1 MANIS
6 TIRFIE
12 RDQIEITKYN
22 QLVENSLGVSI
33 YCYSWYLDSV
43 SDNWGCLV
51 KGDYE
56 AVYPL
61 VYTVKFGQKI
71 IYQPFFT
78 REFSFFSLQELG
90 ELDKVEFIESV
101 PPEFKKIDF
110 AIDSK
115 LKVQNLEVTEVM
127 NQELVIGSDYENTY
141 KDYSTNTKRLIKKA
155 LKAGCVV
162 EASNNVAKFITFF
175 KENTGSQVNYESKH
189 YENLELL
196 IKTLVENKKGC
207 IYQVKQNSNT
217 LAIGVYLF
225 QNHRITYLKGTADP
239 EGKKIG
245 AMFLLMDKVIKENKT
260 KASVFDFGGSKVSSI
275 ANFYKKF
282 GAKDRTYYQYFR
294 NEHSWVLKKGKML
307 RDLLKK

>member
-1 MANIS
+1 MTNIS

-12 RDQIEITKYN
+12 REQLEISRYDQLIGK
-22 QLVENSLGVSI
+22 SLGVSI

-56 AVYPL
+56 AVYPFA
-61 VYTVKFGQKI
+61 YTVKFGQKI

-78 REFSFFSLQELG
+78 REFSFFSLHELV
-90 ELDKVEFIESV
+90 ELDKIEYLEAV
-101 PPEFKKIDF
+101 PAEFKKIDF
-110 AIDSK
+110 ALDAK
-115 LKVQNLEVTEVM
+115 LKVINFEVTEVM
-127 NQELVIGSDYENTY
+127 NQELVIGDDYETTY
-141 KDYSTNTKRLIKKA
+141 KEYSTNTKRLIKKA
-155 LKAGCVV
+155 LKAGCVI
-162 EASNNVAKFITFF
+162 EASNDVSKFITFF
-175 KENTGSQVNYESKH
+175 KENTGSQVNYESQH

-196 IKTLVENKKGC
+196 IKTLIENNKGG
-207 IYQVKQNSNT
+207 IYHVKQNTNT
-217 LAIGVYLF
+217 QAIGVYLF
-225 QNHRITYLKGTADP
+225 QNHRITYLKGTANP
-239 EGKKIG
+239 EGKKNG

-260 KASVFDFGGSKVSSI
+260 NASVFDFGGSKVSSI

-282 GAKDRTYYQYFR
+282 GAKDRTYYQYSK